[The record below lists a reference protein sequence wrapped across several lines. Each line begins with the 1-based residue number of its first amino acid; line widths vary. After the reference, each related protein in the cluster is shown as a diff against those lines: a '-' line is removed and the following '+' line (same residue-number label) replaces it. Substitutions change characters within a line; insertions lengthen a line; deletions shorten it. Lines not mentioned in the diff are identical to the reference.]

1 MSVTF
6 DKVFDARGL
15 NCPMPL
21 VNARKEIGTL
31 DPGQVLKVM
40 ATDRGSVA
48 TSRAGRKVAKN
59 VELVAQETEND
70 DGNSIYVHYVKR
82 TAREHHMELASQKT
96 CWRSRTRNLP
106 FA

>member
-6 DKVFDARGL
+6 DKTIDARGM

-31 DPGQVLKVM
+31 SPGQVLKVM

-48 TSRAGRKVAKN
+48 DFQGWAKIAKN
-59 VELVAQETEND
+59 VELVAQETENI
-70 DGNSIYVHYVKR
+70 DGKNIYVHYVKR
-82 TAREHHMELASQKT
+82 TS
-96 CWRSRTRNLP
+96 
-106 FA
+106 